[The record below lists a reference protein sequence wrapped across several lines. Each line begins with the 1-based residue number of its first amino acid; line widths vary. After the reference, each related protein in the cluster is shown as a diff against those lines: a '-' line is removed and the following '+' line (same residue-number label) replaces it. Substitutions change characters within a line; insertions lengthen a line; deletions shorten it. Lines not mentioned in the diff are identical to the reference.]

1 MASLMRDFDAVFC
14 VVGGK
19 GDLSDAT
26 LASVLRHLNTT
37 VRTGT
42 ANAPIHLALDGYDD
56 DSRELWEIPEVKAYV
71 RRLIL
76 GLDLEVMS
84 RLDPLSRILGSVCC
98 GMLRPVGKDPVTGN
112 TRFERT
118 DL

>member
-1 MASLMRDFDAVFC
+1 MSDFDAVFC
-14 VVGGK
+14 VVGGAS
-19 GDLSDAT
+19 DLSDDT
-26 LASVLRHLNTT
+26 LANVLKHLNGT
-37 VRTGT
+37 VRTST
-42 ANAPIHLALDGYDD
+42 RADARIHLALDGYDD
-56 DSRELWEIPEVKAYV
+56 DSRELWEIPEVKNYI

-76 GLDLEVMS
+76 GLDPEVMS

>member
-1 MASLMRDFDAVFC
+1 MRDFDAVFC

-19 GDLSDAT
+19 DDLSDST
-26 LASVLRHLNTT
+26 LASVLQHLNTT

-42 ANAPIHLALDGYDD
+42 TGDIHLALDGFDAD
-56 DSRELWEIPEVKAYV
+56 PRELWEIPEVRDYI
-71 RRLIL
+71 RRLIY
-76 GLDLEVMS
+76 GMDLEVMS

-112 TRFERT
+112 TRFEPT

>member
-1 MASLMRDFDAVFC
+1 MRDFDAIFC

-19 GDLSDAT
+19 GALSNDT
-26 LASVLRHLNTT
+26 LNGALKHLNTT

-42 ANAPIHLALDGYDD
+42 TGDIHLAIDGYDD
-56 DSRELWEIPEVKAYV
+56 DPRELWQIPEVKDYI

-76 GLDLEVMS
+76 GLDLEVMA
-84 RLDPLSRILGSVCC
+84 RLDELSRILGAVCC

-118 DL
+118 S